1 MGGFPEVP
9 ELMCGK
15 LRLIPD
21 GRLWALSSYP
31 LASPISSKCPKQKD
45 PQGST
50 G

>member
-1 MGGFPEVP
+1 MRVVFPRSQSY
-9 ELMCGK
+9 
-15 LRLIPD
+15 RLIPY